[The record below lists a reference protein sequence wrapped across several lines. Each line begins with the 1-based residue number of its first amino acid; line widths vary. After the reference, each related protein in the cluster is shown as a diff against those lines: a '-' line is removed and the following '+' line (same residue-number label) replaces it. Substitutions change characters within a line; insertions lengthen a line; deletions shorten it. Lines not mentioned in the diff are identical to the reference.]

1 MTDAPHPA
9 VFVAPMAVE
18 RKRFLLRHLPTLAD
32 VPEPKGD
39 IKELIEEGLLAV
51 TYGKFE
57 VTEQGKR
64 LLEVL

>member
-9 VFVAPMAVE
+9 LFVAAMPDE

-32 VPEPKGD
+32 VPEPAGD
-39 IKELIEEGLLAV
+39 IRLLIEEGLLAV

-64 LLEVL
+64 LLEQL